1 MKIYLK
7 TIIAFVLIL
16 LSIAPVAAQDILA
29 RQAPIDAR
37 MRAVD
42 SVSLKRLLQKESF
55 SNPSAMLYGNWGE
68 HYARNK
74 ATVPDSF
81 CIALSNF
88 CMPTTSHIVTSDYG
102 IRRGKLHKGVDI
114 KVYTGDTI
122 RAAFSGKVR
131 IVRYD
136 EKGFGN
142 YIVIRHHNGL
152 ETIYGH
158 MQKSLVGQDDEV
170 RAGTPIGLGGSTG
183 RTADAHLH
191 FETRFCGIAIDPTHL
206 FDFRNQDVTG
216 NTYVFHN
223 EKKSNTALAQARKSK
238 AKEELASNTTASS
251 KKQTHYHKVTKGETL
266 SAIAHKHRTTV
277 DNLCRLN
284 RISKTS
290 TLRLGQILKYN

>member
-7 TIIAFVLIL
+7 TIIAFVLTL

-81 CIALSNF
+81 SIVLSNF

-102 IRRGKLHKGVDI
+102 MRRGKLHKGVDI

-158 MQKSLVGQDDEV
+158 MQKSLVDQDDEV

-223 EKKSNTALAQARKSK
+223 DKKSSTALAQARK
-238 AKEELASNTTASS
+238 AKEEQASNTTASS
-251 KKQTHYHKVTKGETL
+251 KKQTHYHQVTKGETL
-266 SAIAHKHRTTV
+266 SAIAHKHHTTV

>member
-152 ETIYGH
+152 ESIYGH
-158 MQKSLVGQDDEV
+158 M
-170 RAGTPIGLGGSTG
+170 
-183 RTADAHLH
+183 
-191 FETRFCGIAIDPTHL
+191 
-206 FDFRNQDVTG
+206 
-216 NTYVFHN
+216 
-223 EKKSNTALAQARKSK
+223 
-238 AKEELASNTTASS
+238 
-251 KKQTHYHKVTKGETL
+251 
-266 SAIAHKHRTTV
+266 
-277 DNLCRLN
+277 
-284 RISKTS
+284 
-290 TLRLGQILKYN
+290 